1 MMSLVSGIELVAAK
15 GHIQL
20 ILGPM
25 FSGKTL
31 VIAVYTYTMDCSYG
45 FIGRHRCSLYVM
57 FR

>member
-1 MMSLVSGIELVAAK
+1 MSLVSGIELMAAK

-31 VIAVYTYTMDCSYG
+31 VIALYTYTMVYNYSS
-45 FIGRHRCSLYVM
+45 I
-57 FR
+57 